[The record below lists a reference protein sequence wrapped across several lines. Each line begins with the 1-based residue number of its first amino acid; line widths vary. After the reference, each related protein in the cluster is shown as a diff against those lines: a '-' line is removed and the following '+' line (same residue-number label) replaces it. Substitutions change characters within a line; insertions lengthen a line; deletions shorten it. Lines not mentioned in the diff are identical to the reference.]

1 MGTTVGGRLCSTMT
15 YSISHNFISLVV
27 CLLLLL
33 VCRPNSCWGWDR
45 AEDGTQQQQE
55 HSSSGSST
63 SSATKEEEESMVN
76 QVHIA
81 AKLKEL
87 SSNGI
92 SNDDAISI
100 AGLLDALMI
109 DEETRQLVSNLRQA
123 EDENN
128 GSQDPQLQVFLDD
141 ATPKEIV
148 IGLKQLIGELRG
160 IEYLFRDPE
169 RAVEEMYKEGMF
181 KESQLGLYRENPAQ
195 LAQDVESGLY
205 FSFVT
210 LAVAGG
216 FL

>member
-1 MGTTVGGRLCSTMT
+1 MT
-15 YSISHNFISLVV
+15 HPISHNFISLAV
-27 CLLLLL
+27 CLLFLL
-33 VCRPNSCWGWDR
+33 VTFPNGCWGWER
-45 AEDGTQQQQE
+45 AEGGTQQQEQE
-55 HSSSGSST
+55 HSS

-81 AKLKEL
+81 AKLKEV

-92 SNDDAISI
+92 SNDDALSI
-100 AGLLDALMI
+100 AGLLDALMV
-109 DEETRQLVSNLRQA
+109 DEETRELVKKLQA
-123 EDENN
+123 DDANN
-128 GSQDPQLQVFLDD
+128 GSQDPQLQAFLDE
-141 ATPKEIV
+141 ATPKDIV

-160 IEYLFRDPE
+160 IEYLFQDPE

-216 FL
+216 LL

>member
-1 MGTTVGGRLCSTMT
+1 MT

-33 VCRPNSCWGWDR
+33 ECLPNSCWGWER
-45 AEDGTQQQQE
+45 AEDGAQQQQE
-55 HSSSGSST
+55 HSSSGSSTSST

-100 AGLLDALMI
+100 AGLLDALMV

-128 GSQDPQLQVFLDD
+128 GSQDPQLQAFLDD

-160 IEYLFRDPE
+160 IEYLFRDPK

-181 KESQLGLYRENPAQ
+181 KESQLGLYRENPAK